1 MTSRPVTCSVCGTQ
15 IEQRTRGR
23 GRLYCSNVCRV
34 KSQRRR
40 RAIAEFEAL
49 PDSVAAVPV
58 TTKQV
63 SFDEQVAQALIEAR
77 AAGFAMQRLGTQ
89 ARPELAWRCTN
100 LGNAIVEAIRSTFP
114 EIER

>member
-1 MTSRPVTCSVCGTQ
+1 MTGRPLTCSVCGEQVTQ
-15 IEQRTRGR
+15 RARGR
-23 GRLYCSNVCRV
+23 ARHYCSNSCRV

-40 RAIAEFEAL
+40 KAIAEFEAL

-58 TTKQV
+58 TVKQV
-63 SFDEQVAQALIEAR
+63 PFDEQVALALIEAR

-89 ARPELAWRCTN
+89 ARPELAWRCTK
-100 LGNAIVEAIRSTFP
+100 LGNAIVEAIHETFP